1 MDGIRG
7 GAGRLDAVVVDPPR
21 SGLGPEVRRWLTQAM
36 PGRLIYVSCNPV
48 TLARDLGELV
58 RSGLTLEEV
67 GLFDFFP
74 QTSHI
79 ETAARLRR

>member
-1 MDGIRG
+1 MRLSWTSEVGAWPG
-7 GAGRLDAVVVDPPR
+7 GAPLAHAGHA
-21 SGLGPEVRRWLTQAM
+21 GQAHLRFLQ
-36 PGRLIYVSCNPV
+36 PGDV
-48 TLARDLGELV
+48 ARDLGELV